1 MSAFQNI
8 IDLRFAVSDHVSNR
22 NISDVFSRLVEMTE
36 AELNRD
42 LRTRHQ
48 ITDATLTF
56 DEGVAPLPSD
66 FLEILHVY
74 GPCGYQMRAG
84 SQADYLR
91 PGSEFNQY
99 EIGPYNITIRGFSGE
114 KDIQYF
120 AKIPSLTRD
129 ATSCNW
135 LLSRYPGVY
144 LYGVGLWAAKHLRDA
159 DLAAAT
165 QGLFDA
171 ELRALKID
179 DDRAR
184 WSNAVVQPRGLNP

>member
-1 MSAFQNI
+1 MAAFQNI

-22 NISDVFSRLVEMTE
+22 NISDVFPRLVEMTE

-56 DEGVAPLPSD
+56 DEGVSPLPSD

-74 GPCGYQMRAG
+74 GQCGYQMRAG
-84 SQADYLR
+84 SQADYVR
-91 PGSEFNQY
+91 PGSGWGQY
-99 EIGPYNITIRGFSGE
+99 EIGPYNITVNGFSGE

-120 AKIPSLTRD
+120 AKIQSLTRD
-129 ATSCNW
+129 STSNNW
-135 LLSRYPGVY
+135 LLSKYPGVY

-159 DLAAAT
+159 ELAAAT
-165 QGLFDA
+165 RALFDA

-184 WSNAVVQPRGLNP
+184 WANATVQPQGLKP